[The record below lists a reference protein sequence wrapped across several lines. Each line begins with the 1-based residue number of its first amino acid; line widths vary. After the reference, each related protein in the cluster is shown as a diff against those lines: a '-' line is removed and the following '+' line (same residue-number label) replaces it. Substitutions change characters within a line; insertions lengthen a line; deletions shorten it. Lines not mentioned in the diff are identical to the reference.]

1 MQTRLLLPDDRPA
14 LEGLLL
20 REPEHNLFHLSALVE
35 FGLAPPGDSYNGAWA
50 VGAFREGDLEGVV
63 MALRGT
69 GGVYHTP
76 GDVDML
82 DALARTVRERAT
94 EGKISLLS
102 GHETQVGALLSLIR
116 EASTNP
122 ADLCHFRTVR
132 PDDLRLPPQ
141 SGSPAYAARLATADD
156 MERLIDF
163 YMVGF
168 YSLARLPSRSA
179 WRARLSEQ
187 LAFRTLFLVE
197 DAEGRVL
204 SSALSSAEGGGCAM
218 LGGVATLH
226 EHRGKGL
233 STLCVGALCDHLFRK
248 GLGSVSL
255 FYLVENQMAGRV
267 YEKLG
272 FQDAGKWLLAPLGY
286 AFNSFFRDQKSEV
299 RNQLS

>member
-1 MQTRLLLPDDRPA
+1 MQTRLLSPDDRVA

-20 REPEHNLFHLSALVE
+20 RKPEHNLFHLSALVE
-35 FGLAPPGDSYNGAWA
+35 YGLAPVGDPYSGAWA
-50 VGAFREGDLEGVV
+50 VGAFRGGELAGVV

-69 GGVYHTP
+69 GGIYHTP
-76 GDVDML
+76 GDAETL
-82 DALARTVRERAT
+82 DALAGAVRERAT

-102 GHETQVGALLSLIR
+102 GHEAQVGALLPIIR
-116 EASTNP
+116 EVSTSP

-132 PDDLRLPPQ
+132 PDDLRMPVQP
-141 SGSPAYAARLATADD
+141 GSPTYAARLATADD
-156 MERLIDF
+156 MERLVDF

-168 YSLARLPSRSA
+168 YSLARLPSRQA

-187 LAFRTLFLVE
+187 FAFRTLFIVE
-197 DAEGRVL
+197 DAEGKVL

-255 FYLVENQMAGRV
+255 FYLVENHTAGRV

-286 AFNSFFRDQKSEV
+286 AFNSFFRNEKLEV
-299 RNQLS
+299 RS

>member
-1 MQTRLLLPDDRPA
+1 MQTRLLSPDDRGA

-35 FGLAPPGDSYNGAWA
+35 YGLAPPGDPYNGAWA
-50 VGAFREGDLEGVV
+50 VGAFREGELAGVV

-69 GGVYHTP
+69 GGIYHSP
-76 GDVDML
+76 GDL
-82 DALARTVRERAT
+82 DTLDTLARTVRDRAA

-102 GHETQVGALLSLIR
+102 GHETQVGALLPLISD
-116 EASTNP
+116 ASNNP

-132 PDDLRLPPQ
+132 PDHLRLPTQ
-141 SGSPAYAARLATADD
+141 ADSPAYAARLATEDD

-179 WRARLSEQ
+179 WRTRLSEQ
-187 LAFRTLFLVE
+187 FAFRTLFMVE
-197 DAEGRVL
+197 DSEGKVL
-204 SSALSSAEGGGCAM
+204 SAALSSAEGGGSAM

-255 FYLVENQMAGRV
+255 FYLVENHTAGRV

-286 AFNSFFRDQKSEV
+286 AFNSFFRSEKLEA
-299 RNQLS
+299 RS